1 MDDFSIKDVINGSES
16 YWNEKVKKIEK
27 KEKPVVYFLGGQSG
41 AGKSNLRKIIEQT
54 SKKNLV
60 IDVDEFR
67 KYHPNYF
74 ELYKK
79 YGKDSAKYTHDFAS
93 AVADELVKKSIEN
106 KVNVIIDGTLKSLKT
121 PKERAKTYKKNGY
134 SLELSTVVVKPEKSF
149 LSNLM
154 RYEELIEEK
163 KIPRLAPKEIHDEC
177 VKKFP
182 ITVSELY
189 KLKVFDDIKLY
200 DRDKNCIYDMSKT
213 PNIDPKIIIEKEFTR
228 EWKKEEY
235 IEYLNQ
241 WEKLITK
248 MKNRNAEDI
257 EIEIALNEKENLI
270 KNITIENPEVNKKL
284 KRETDGKEKSL
295 DKKKKKTKPKELE
308 R

>member
-1 MDDFSIKDVINGSES
+1 MDKFSFKDVINGSEN
-16 YWNEKVKKIEK
+16 YWNEKEKNLKK
-27 KEKPVVYFLGGQSG
+27 KENPIVYFLGGQSG
-41 AGKSNLRKIIEQT
+41 AGKSKLKDRIGKE
-54 SKKNLV
+54 NLV

-74 ELYKK
+74 GLYKK
-79 YGKDSAKYTHDFAS
+79 YGKDSAKYTHNFAS

-106 KVNVIIDGTLKSLKT
+106 KVDVIVDGTLKSIKT
-121 PKERAKTYKKNGY
+121 PKERAEEYKKNGY
-134 SLELSTVVVKPEKSF
+134 SLEINIVVVKPEKSF

-154 RYEELIEEK
+154 RYEELVEEK

-177 VKKFP
+177 VKNFP

-213 PNIDPKIIIEKEFTR
+213 PNIDPKSIIEKEFTR
-228 EWKKEEY
+228 DWKKEEY

-270 KNITIENPEVNKKL
+270 KNIIIENPEVNKKL
-284 KRETDGKEKSL
+284 KREPDGKEKSL
-295 DKKKKKTKPKELE
+295 NKKKKKTKSRELE

>member
-1 MDDFSIKDVINGSES
+1 MDKFSFKDVINGSEN
-16 YWNEKVKKIEK
+16 YWNEKGKNLKK
-27 KEKPVVYFLGGQSG
+27 KENPIVYFLGGQSG
-41 AGKSNLRKIIEQT
+41 AGKSKLKDRIGKE
-54 SKKNLV
+54 NLV

-74 ELYKK
+74 GLYKK
-79 YGKDSAKYTHDFAS
+79 YGKDSAKYTHNFAS

-106 KVNVIIDGTLKSLKT
+106 KVDVIVDGTLKSIKT
-121 PKERAKTYKKNGY
+121 PKERAEEYKKNGY
-134 SLELSTVVVKPEKSF
+134 SLEINIVVVKPEKSF

-154 RYEELIEEK
+154 RYEELVEEK

-177 VKKFP
+177 VKNFP

-200 DRDKNCIYDMSKT
+200 DREKNCIYDMSKT
-213 PNIDPKIIIEKEFTR
+213 PNIDPKSIIEKEFTR

-235 IEYLNQ
+235 IDYLNQ

-248 MKNRNAEDI
+248 MKNRNAEAI

-284 KRETDGKEKSL
+284 KREPDGKEKFL
-295 DKKKKKTKPKELE
+295 GKKKKKTKSKELE

>member
-1 MDDFSIKDVINGSES
+1 MDEFSFKDVINGSEN
-16 YWNEKVKKIEK
+16 YWNEKGKNLKK
-27 KEKPVVYFLGGQSG
+27 KENPIVYFLGGQSG
-41 AGKSNLRKIIEQT
+41 AGKSKLKDRIGKE
-54 SKKNLV
+54 NLV

-74 ELYKK
+74 GLYKK
-79 YGKDSAKYTHDFAS
+79 YGKDSAKYTHNFAS

-106 KVNVIIDGTLKSLKT
+106 KVDVIVDGTLKSIKT
-121 PKERAKTYKKNGY
+121 PKERAEEYKKNGY
-134 SLELSTVVVKPEKSF
+134 SLEINIVVVKPEKSF

-154 RYEELIEEK
+154 RYEELVEEK

-177 VKKFP
+177 VKNFP

-200 DRDKNCIYDMSKT
+200 DREKNCIYDMSKT
-213 PNIDPKIIIEKEFTR
+213 PNIDPKSIIEKEFTR

-235 IEYLNQ
+235 IDYLNQ

-248 MKNRNAEDI
+248 MKNRNAEAI

-284 KRETDGKEKSL
+284 KREPDGKEKFL
-295 DKKKKKTKPKELE
+295 GKKKKKTKSKELE

>member
-1 MDDFSIKDVINGSES
+1 ME
-16 YWNEKVKKIEK
+16 VKIIGMK
-27 KEKPVVYFLGGQSG
+27 KERIWKKENPIVYFLGGQSG
-41 AGKSNLRKIIEQT
+41 AGKSKLKDRIGKE
-54 SKKNLV
+54 NLV

-74 ELYKK
+74 GLYKK
-79 YGKDSAKYTHDFAS
+79 YGKDSAKYTHNFAS

-106 KVNVIIDGTLKSLKT
+106 KVDVIVDGTLKSIKT
-121 PKERAKTYKKNGY
+121 PKERAEEYKKNGY
-134 SLELSTVVVKPEKSF
+134 SLEINIVVVKPEKSF

-154 RYEELIEEK
+154 RYEELVEEK

-177 VKKFP
+177 VKNFP

-213 PNIDPKIIIEKEFTR
+213 PNIDPKSIIEKEFTR

-235 IEYLNQ
+235 IDYLNQ

-248 MKNRNAEDI
+248 MKNRNAEAI

-284 KRETDGKEKSL
+284 KREPDGKEKFL
-295 DKKKKKTKPKELE
+295 GKKKKKTKSKELE

>member
-1 MDDFSIKDVINGSES
+1 M
-16 YWNEKVKKIEK
+16 
-27 KEKPVVYFLGGQSG
+27 
-41 AGKSNLRKIIEQT
+41 
-54 SKKNLV
+54 
-60 IDVDEFR
+60 
-67 KYHPNYF
+67 
-74 ELYKK
+74 
-79 YGKDSAKYTHDFAS
+79 
-93 AVADELVKKSIEN
+93 
-106 KVNVIIDGTLKSLKT
+106 
-121 PKERAKTYKKNGY
+121 
-134 SLELSTVVVKPEKSF
+134 VVKPEKSF

-177 VKKFP
+177 VKNFP
-182 ITVSELY
+182 VTVSELY
-189 KLKVFDDIKLY
+189 KTKLFDNIKLY
-200 DRDKNCIYDMSKT
+200 NRENNCIYDMSET
-213 PNIDPKIIIEKEFTR
+213 PNIDPKSIIEKEFNR

-284 KRETDGKEKSL
+284 KREPDGKEKFL
-295 DKKKKKTKPKELE
+295 DKKKKKTKSKELE

>member
-1 MDDFSIKDVINGSES
+1 MDEFSFKDVINGSEN
-16 YWNEKVKKIEK
+16 YWNEKGKNLKK
-27 KEKPVVYFLGGQSG
+27 KENPIVYFLGGQSG
-41 AGKSNLRKIIEQT
+41 AGKSKLKDRIGKE
-54 SKKNLV
+54 NLV

-74 ELYKK
+74 GLYKK
-79 YGKDSAKYTHDFAS
+79 YGKDSAKYTHNFAS

-106 KVNVIIDGTLKSLKT
+106 KVDVIVDGTLKSIKT
-121 PKERAKTYKKNGY
+121 PKERAEEYKKNGY
-134 SLELSTVVVKPEKSF
+134 SLEINIVVVKPEKSF

-154 RYEELIEEK
+154 RYEELVEEK

-177 VKKFP
+177 VKNFP

-189 KLKVFDDIKLY
+189 KLKIFDDIKLY

-213 PNIDPKIIIEKEFTR
+213 PNIDPKSIIEKEFTR

-235 IEYLNQ
+235 IDYLNQ

-248 MKNRNAEDI
+248 MKNRNAEAI

-284 KRETDGKEKSL
+284 KREPDGKEKFL
-295 DKKKKKTKPKELE
+295 GKKKKKTKSKELE

>member
-1 MDDFSIKDVINGSES
+1 MNDFSIKDVINGSES

-106 KVNVIIDGTLKSLKT
+106 KANVIIDGTLKSLKT
-121 PKERAKTYKKNGY
+121 PKERAKTYKKSGY
-134 SLELSTVVVKPEKSF
+134 YLELSTVVVKPEKSF

-177 VKKFP
+177 VKNFP

-189 KLKVFDDIKLY
+189 TLKVFDDIKLY

-213 PNIDPKIIIEKEFTR
+213 PNIDPKRIIEKEFTR

-270 KNITIENPEVNKKL
+270 KNIIIENPEVNKKL
-284 KRETDGKEKSL
+284 KREPDGKEKSL
-295 DKKKKKTKPKELE
+295 NKKKKKTKSRELE

>member
-1 MDDFSIKDVINGSES
+1 MNEFSLKDVINGSES
-16 YWNEKVKKIEK
+16 YWNEKGKDLES
-27 KEKPVVYFLGGQSG
+27 KENPKVYFLGGQSG
-41 AGKSNLRKIIEQT
+41 AGKSKLKDRIGKN
-54 SKKNLV
+54 NLV

-74 ELYKK
+74 GLYKK
-79 YGKDSAKYTHDFAS
+79 YGKDSAKYTHNFAS
-93 AVADELVKKSIEN
+93 AVADELVKKSMEK
-106 KVNVIIDGTLKSLKT
+106 KVDVIVDGTLKSFKT
-121 PKERAKTYKKNGY
+121 PKERAEEYKKNGY
-134 SLELSTVVVKPEKSF
+134 SLEINTVVVKPEKSF

-177 VKKFP
+177 VKNFP
-182 ITVSELY
+182 VTVSELY
-189 KLKVFDDIKLY
+189 KTKLFDNIKLY

-213 PNIDPKIIIEKEFTR
+213 PNIDPKSIIEKEFTR
-228 EWKKEEY
+228 DWKKEEY

-270 KNITIENPEVNKKL
+270 KNIIIENPEVNKKL
-284 KRETDGKEKSL
+284 KREPDGKEKSL
-295 DKKKKKTKPKELE
+295 NKKKKKTKSKELE

>member
-1 MDDFSIKDVINGSES
+1 MEKRVDVI
-16 YWNEKVKKIEK
+16 V
-27 KEKPVVYFLGGQSG
+27 
-41 AGKSNLRKIIEQT
+41 
-54 SKKNLV
+54 
-60 IDVDEFR
+60 
-67 KYHPNYF
+67 
-74 ELYKK
+74 
-79 YGKDSAKYTHDFAS
+79 
-93 AVADELVKKSIEN
+93 
-106 KVNVIIDGTLKSLKT
+106 DGTLKSFKT
-121 PKERAKTYKKNGY
+121 PKERAEEYKKNGY
-134 SLELSTVVVKPEKSF
+134 SLEINTVVVKPEKSF

-177 VKKFP
+177 VKNFP

-213 PNIDPKIIIEKEFTR
+213 PNIDPKSIIEKEFTR

-235 IEYLNQ
+235 IDYLNQ

-248 MKNRNAEDI
+248 MKNRNAEVI

-284 KRETDGKEKSL
+284 KREPDGKEKFL
-295 DKKKKKTKPKELE
+295 GKKKKKTKSKELE